1 MLLPRGSLVT
11 RFSSHPMHT
20 VAGTTPSTQSGVL
33 HPVRVLPER
42 DLKLP
47 RGGGVPGQAA
57 LSALRCARW
66 SRAFL
71 GRGSRNAAPCSSR
84 TWSLWETPPL
94 GPLPSLL
101 TQKVGGPEGS
111 TPHVPPPEVPM
122 HTRAGEAGARAGAGS
137 LDSGPN
143 VAVNTVLRDR
153 QCRSLAPVV
162 VLRATGRLHVQG
174 NPPTRSTPQAPRE
187 VRLWLPGPHLPL
199 ELGGLGGLSRSRS
212 AGSSRQA
219 RSRGPAGTLATARH
233 PGRRQAGPA
242 GSRCGCCEVPRSES
256 HA

>member
-122 HTRAGEAGARAGAGS
+122 HTRAGEAGARAGAGKP
-137 LDSGPN
+137 G
-143 VAVNTVLRDR
+143 
-153 QCRSLAPVV
+153 
-162 VLRATGRLHVQG
+162 LRAECGCKYGFTGPAVPLTSPGGRAAG
-174 NPPTRSTPQAPRE
+174 DGPTARPRE
-187 VRLWLPGPHLPL
+187 PSYPL
-199 ELGGLGGLSRSRS
+199 H
-212 AGSSRQA
+212 ASSP
-219 RSRGPAGTLATARH
+219 S
-233 PGRRQAGPA
+233 
-242 GSRCGCCEVPRSES
+242 
-256 HA
+256 